1 MNLQGIADRFSG
13 ALNEPLRPQDDKL
26 QGNGDK
32 GENIL

>member
-1 MNLQGIADRFSG
+1 MNLQGGADRFTG

-32 GENIL
+32 GENIV